1 MKGSRKKY
9 RRPGTVLALCL
20 AGLVLTG
27 ALAGCGDSPAGGNT
41 SRETVA
47 TVAGVETDSL
57 SDSLSDT
64 LPDDRAF
71 TPVDAYAAR
80 LTDAF
85 AAATPVPEEDVTYT
99 TDGGGAVLTGYT
111 GGETVVVIPDTLGGL
126 PVTAVA
132 EGAFRDMSSLR
143 ALSLP
148 ATVRSVGFG
157 ALQGCRSLATLR
169 TPIMT
174 CGEAGDWFG
183 ALFGAASYEINASEV
198 PSSLTTLLITGGD
211 TVPKGCFYGC
221 TSLEAVGLPEGVKS
235 LEPFAFYGCD
245 SLAYVTLPDGLVSVG
260 QYAFAYCPS
269 LLNLS
274 VPASVEAMGISMLE
288 GCGALE
294 TLTLPFVGESR
305 EAADHRYLGYLFGAA
320 DHTFTE
326 GYIPASLIRLTL
338 LPGCGDIPA
347 NAFYSCSRLREVILP
362 EGVTAIG
369 HRAFYRC
376 AYLAAIAL
384 PDSLRAI
391 GDEAFKG
398 CARLTDVDLSMVTD
412 GQRLGV
418 QCFMNCTSLASV
430 TLSDSL
436 SALPDGMFS
445 GCTVLSEVRGND
457 SLPRSGNAFYGCD
470 RLAGQEESGT

>member
-1 MKGSRKKY
+1 M
-9 RRPGTVLALCL
+9 
-20 AGLVLTG
+20 
-27 ALAGCGDSPAGGNT
+27 
-41 SRETVA
+41 
-47 TVAGVETDSL
+47 
-57 SDSLSDT
+57 
-64 LPDDRAF
+64 
-71 TPVDAYAAR
+71 
-80 LTDAF
+80 
-85 AAATPVPEEDVTYT
+85 
-99 TDGGGAVLTGYT
+99 
-111 GGETVVVIPDTLGGL
+111 
-126 PVTAVA
+126 
-132 EGAFRDMSSLR
+132 
-143 ALSLP
+143 
-148 ATVRSVGFG
+148 
-157 ALQGCRSLATLR
+157 
-169 TPIMT
+169 
-174 CGEAGDWFG
+174 
-183 ALFGAASYEINASEV
+183 
-198 PSSLTTLLITGGD
+198 
-211 TVPKGCFYGC
+211 
-221 TSLEAVGLPEGVKS
+221 
-235 LEPFAFYGCD
+235 
-245 SLAYVTLPDGLVSVG
+245 G

-326 GYIPASLIRLTL
+326 GYMPASLIRLTL

-376 AYLAAIAL
+376 AYLAAITL

-398 CARLTDVDLSMVTD
+398 CARLTDVDLSMVAD

-418 QCFMNCTSLASV
+418 QCFMNCTSLVTV
-430 TLSDSL
+430 TLSGSL

-457 SLPRSGNAFYGCD
+457 SLPRSGSAFYGCD
-470 RLAGQEESGT
+470 RLAGREESGT